1 MNDQIQRIDQL
12 PEPRQFL
19 HNSKALAILDAILMP
34 DWEGRY
40 FSFNAKWN
48 PPQSQQMASMRNG
61 SGDEYF
67 ALLSPAG
74 IIGKV
79 YAPHDLA
86 TAAFIATDVP
96 NTLVQG
102 FADEPAF
109 ALDRTSF
116 VFWRTAS
123 ASSWSSS
130 PSVLNVFPHLGFVA
144 YGAHVYHEWAEGY
157 YEREIDL
164 ATVEEVFQTL
174 RIDEAT
180 VRRLNPD
187 QSLESLADDLA
198 EILSGEE

>member
-19 HNSKALAILDAILMP
+19 RNSRALAILDAILMP

-48 PPQSQQMASMRNG
+48 PTQSQQMASMRNG

-86 TAAFIATDVP
+86 TAAFIETDVP

-116 VFWRTAS
+116 IFWRTAS
-123 ASSWSSS
+123 AASWSSS
-130 PSVLNVFPHLGFVA
+130 PSVLNTLPYLEFVA

-174 RIDEAT
+174 RIDDAT

-187 QSLESLADDLA
+187 QSLESIAEDLA
-198 EILSGEE
+198 EILSGGG